1 MVSQYFDGN
10 YLAGVWK
17 SKMLEVGKKCVAAE
31 RQKMMREDGEKKSE
45 NVRLH
50 DRRQSTR
57 IYGFLRNGYPTVQ
70 QPI

>member
-1 MVSQYFDGN
+1 
-10 YLAGVWK
+10 
-17 SKMLEVGKKCVAAE
+17 MLEVGKKCVAAE